1 MTVISQWQPK
11 YTIDKLDYLYATE
24 NWDALANMGPS
35 AVDVLARGLTDQD
48 EEIRSKSEEAI
59 KRIRDNFF
67 PAAKKPVKKA
77 A

>member
-1 MTVISQWQPK
+1 
-11 YTIDKLDYLYATE
+11 
-24 NWDALANMGPS
+24 MGPS
-35 AVDVLARGLTDQD
+35 AVDVLARGLTDLD

-67 PAAKKPVKKA
+67 PGAKKSAKRA